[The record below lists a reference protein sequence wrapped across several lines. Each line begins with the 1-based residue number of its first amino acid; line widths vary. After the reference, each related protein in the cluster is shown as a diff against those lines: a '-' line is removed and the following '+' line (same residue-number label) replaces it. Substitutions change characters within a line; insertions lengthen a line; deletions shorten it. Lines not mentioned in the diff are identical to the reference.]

1 MPWDIT
7 TAKCQLCW
15 VVGLMHDSG
24 LPLAQEA
31 TARLEAP
38 HTSCRRCLAQVATL
52 RSFTVPPALTVGWV
66 PTPLCSLYRVALPPP
81 PLRLVPSRPVPS
93 IAVPPHPAL
102 SCPYL
107 CRNSQTLAWLGVYSC
122 FCSWALGKS
131 AAYKRLESSKQ
142 LNTCICIS

>member
-81 PLRLVPSRPVPS
+81 APSGPIPSRSVQCSPAPSRPVLSLP
-93 IAVPPHPAL
+93 VP
-102 SCPYL
+102 
-107 CRNSQTLAWLGVYSC
+107 
-122 FCSWALGKS
+122 
-131 AAYKRLESSKQ
+131 E
-142 LNTCICIS
+142 

>member
-1 MPWDIT
+1 MSRGAASMPWDIT

-81 PLRLVPSRPVPS
+81 RSAWSHPVPFRPLQSRPIPPCPVLTCAG
-93 IAVPPHPAL
+93 IARP
-102 SCPYL
+102 
-107 CRNSQTLAWLGVYSC
+107 WLG
-122 FCSWALGKS
+122 LGCIVVF
-131 AAYKRLESSKQ
+131 AVGLLE
-142 LNTCICIS
+142 NRPHISG